1 MSADAQLAF
10 AAITQIASLYRRGK
24 LSPVE
29 LTRYL
34 LQRIARINP
43 VLNAY
48 LTVTE
53 ELALQQAKRA
63 ESELFRKAGA
73 SKSRFDRG
81 PLHGIPISLKDNIF
95 TAGVRTTAGSLVLR
109 DFVPQQD
116 APVVTALQTAG
127 AVVLGKTNLHEFAY
141 GTTSNNPHYG
151 PVRNPWDPQ
160 RIAGG
165 SSGGAA
171 AALAAGLCY
180 GSIGTDTGGSIRIP
194 ASLCGVVGFKPGL
207 NRVSAQDIIP
217 LSPTLDF
224 VGPLA
229 RSVGDA
235 ALLLEPIYVRQKGE
249 RPLRLSASWQPG
261 KKPRVGIP
269 EDFFFDVL
277 SPEVQKS
284 FASALDILRKQAILV
299 SNVSIPLLNETE
311 EAGNRIAWAEATRY
325 HQKSGW
331 FPQRSAEYGGDV
343 RDRLEK
349 GVTVSA
355 VDFLEAME
363 LRERFIFE
371 FHAAMRAQK
380 LDALVVPT
388 TPIVAAKIAEESVT
402 VGGKLYATRALLLRL
417 NRPANLAG
425 IPAITLPCG
434 FSQNNLPVGLQLIG
448 PANSESSLVALA
460 RNFEQSCSFSQQHPQ
475 LVLAE

>member
-1 MSADAQLAF
+1 MSVDAQLAF
-10 AAITQIASLYRRGK
+10 AGITQIASLYRRGK

-48 LTVTE
+48 ITVTE

-73 SKSRFDRG
+73 SKSRLDRG

-109 DFVPQQD
+109 DFVPLQD
-116 APVVTALQTAG
+116 APIVTALQTAG

-151 PVRNPWDPQ
+151 PVRNPWDAQ

-194 ASLCGVVGFKPGL
+194 AALCGVVGFKPGL
-207 NRVSAQDIIP
+207 NRVNAQDIVP

-235 ALLLEPIYVRQKGE
+235 ALLLEAIYVPQE
-249 RPLRLSASWQPG
+249 RPLKRRVFSQSG
-261 KKPRVGIP
+261 KKPRVGIAK
-269 EDFFFDVL
+269 DFFFDVL

-284 FASALDILRKQAILV
+284 FFSALDILKKQTVLV
-299 SNVSIPLLNETE
+299 ENVSIPLLHESE
-311 EAGNRIAWAEATRY
+311 DAGNRIAWAEATRY

-331 FPQRSAEYGGDV
+331 FPQRSAEYGSDV
-343 RDRLEK
+343 
-349 GVTVSA
+349 
-355 VDFLEAME
+355 FC
-363 LRERFIFE
+363 I
-371 FHAAMRAQK
+371 
-380 LDALVVPT
+380 LVKKQT
-388 TPIVAAKIAEESVT
+388 TRT
-402 VGGKLYATRALLLRL
+402 
-417 NRPANLAG
+417 PA
-425 IPAITLPCG
+425 
-434 FSQNNLPVGLQLIG
+434 
-448 PANSESSLVALA
+448 
-460 RNFEQSCSFSQQHPQ
+460 
-475 LVLAE
+475 

>member
-1 MSADAQLAF
+1 MSADVPLAF
-10 AAITQIASLYRRGK
+10 ASIAQIARLYRRRK

-29 LTRYL
+29 LTKYL
-34 LQRIARINP
+34 LQRISRLNP
-43 VLNAY
+43 QLNAFI
-48 LTVTE
+48 TVTE
-53 ELALQQAKRA
+53 ELALQQARRA
-63 ESELFRKAGA
+63 ESELFRKAGG
-73 SKSRFDRG
+73 SKNRRDRG

-95 TAGVRTTAGSLVLR
+95 TVGIRTTAGSAVLR
-109 DFVPQQD
+109 KFIPQQD
-116 APVVTALQTAG
+116 ATVVTSLQAAG
-127 AVVLGKTNLHEFAY
+127 AVILGKTNMHEFAY

-207 NRVSAQDIIP
+207 NRVSAKEIVP

-229 RSVGDA
+229 RSVDDTG
-235 ALLLEPIYVRQKGE
+235 LLLEPIFNRRTDE
-249 RPLRLSASWQPG
+249 RPLRGSSAASSN
-261 KKPRVGIP
+261 KRKFRVGIP
-269 EDFFFDVL
+269 DDFFFDVL
-277 SPEVQKS
+277 SPEVEKS
-284 FASALDILRKQAILV
+284 FQAALHILKKRTTLV
-299 SNVSIPLLNETE
+299 KSVAIPLINETE
-311 EAGNRIAWAEATRY
+311 DAGNRIAWAEATRY

-331 FPQRSAEYGGDV
+331 FPQHAAEYGDDV
-343 RDRLEK
+343 RDRIKK
-349 GVTVSA
+349 GTTILA

-363 LRERFIFE
+363 LRERFINE
-371 FHAAMRAQK
+371 FHAAMHDQN

-388 TPIVAAKIAEESVT
+388 TPIAAAKIGEESIT
-402 VGGKLYATRALLLRL
+402 VGGTEYLTRALLLRL

-425 IPAITLPCG
+425 IPAVTVPCG
-434 FSQNNLPVGLQLIG
+434 FTQNNLPVGLQFVG
-448 PANSESSLVALA
+448 PANSEFTLLQLA
-460 RNFEQSCSFSQQHPQ
+460 RNFEQACSLPQHPP
-475 LVLAE
+475 LSLAE